1 MCMEVKKPPE
11 EGLRRRKCHAKDGT
25 VLNSA
30 DQVVLS
36 VGRTAAFDSDCP
48 KTGRGVKPRARKDVT
63 RKMAPEPTVKSD
75 LR

>member
-11 EGLRRRKCHAKDGT
+11 EALRRRKCHAKDGT
-25 VLNSA
+25 VLDSA

-36 VGRTAAFDSDCP
+36 VGRTAASDSDCP
-48 KTGRGVKPRARKDVT
+48 KTGRGVARKDVT